1 MQHWKTLKD
10 PQYFGSHDLAIDDE
24 TYREVTVT
32 ITAVKS
38 EMVKNQDGKDG
49 KCTVIY
55 TAETKPFIANSTNCK
70 MIASLLKSDF
80 VDKWAGRQIILGAE
94 KIRAFGGWTY
104 ALRVKNKLPAP
115 VALEALT
122 PDHKR
127 WDGAVTA
134 LKSGKT
140 TLEQIRLKF
149 SLSAENE
156 ALLIQNTKPDAE

>member
-1 MQHWKTLKD
+1 
-10 PQYFGSHDLAIDDE
+10 
-24 TYREVTVT
+24 
-32 ITAVKS
+32 
-38 EMVKNQDGKDG
+38 MVKNQDGKDG

-104 ALRVKNKLPAP
+104 ALRVKNRLPKP
-115 VALEALT
+115 LELEALT

-149 SLSAENE
+149 SLSDQNE
-156 ALLIQNTKPDAE
+156 ALLIQSAKPDAE